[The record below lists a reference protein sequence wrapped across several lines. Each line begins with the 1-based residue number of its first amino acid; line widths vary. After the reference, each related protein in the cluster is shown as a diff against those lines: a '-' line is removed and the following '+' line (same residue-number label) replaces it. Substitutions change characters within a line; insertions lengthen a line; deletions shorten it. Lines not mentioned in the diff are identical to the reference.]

1 MALSY
6 NFVTFLIVFLLSIS
20 VTLTSVKSDLIDD
33 ICSKTLKKA
42 VCLSALRADPRSKGA
57 NLEGLATISIDLS
70 QKKAK
75 STHDLVS
82 TLLKQATDP
91 NLKTRYSSCLENYN
105 DTINDLGEL
114 SGFLKSKDYESLNIH
129 ASAASD
135 GPSTCD
141 DNFSGPPTESPQ
153 LKNAS
158 DNLQGLISII
168 LVVSNQLKG
177 MLNA

>member
-1 MALSY
+1 MEMAEIY
-6 NFVTFLIVFLLSIS
+6 Y
-20 VTLTSVKSDLIDD
+20 LTN
-33 ICSKTLKKA
+33 KK
-42 VCLSALRADPRSKGA
+42 ADPRSKGA
-57 NLEGLATISIDLS
+57 ILEGLAIISIDLS
-70 QKKAK
+70 QKNAK
-75 STHDLVS
+75 STRDLVS

-105 DTINDLGEL
+105 GTINDLGEL
-114 SGFLKSKDYESLNIH
+114 PGFLKSKDYESLNIH

-158 DNLQGLISII
+158 GNLQGLIRII
-168 LVVSNQLKG
+168 LVGFIRATRNINKERD
-177 MLNA
+177 